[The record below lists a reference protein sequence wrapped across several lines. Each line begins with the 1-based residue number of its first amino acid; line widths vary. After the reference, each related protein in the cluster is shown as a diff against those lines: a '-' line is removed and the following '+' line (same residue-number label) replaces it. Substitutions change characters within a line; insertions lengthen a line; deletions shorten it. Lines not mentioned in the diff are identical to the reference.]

1 MSVKELQVFSIA
13 PPNIEEEDTLNW
25 EPPKLVSEETAKA
38 TFK

>member
-1 MSVKELQVFSIA
+1 MSVKELWVLSIA

-25 EPPKLVSEETAKA
+25 EPPKLVSEEAAKA

>member
-1 MSVKELQVFSIA
+1 MRVKEFQVLCIA

-25 EPPKLVSEETAKA
+25 EPPKHVSEEAAKA